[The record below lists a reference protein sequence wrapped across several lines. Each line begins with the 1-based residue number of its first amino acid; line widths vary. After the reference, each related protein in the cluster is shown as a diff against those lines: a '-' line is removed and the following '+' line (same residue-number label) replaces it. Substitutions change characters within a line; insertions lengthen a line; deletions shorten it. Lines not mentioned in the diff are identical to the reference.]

1 MIQLKL
7 SNIRYSL
14 EFIWT
19 EGVNTPLSPGWKS
32 IASNFTRYRM
42 EEGKRGLCWH
52 GNCFKDTP
60 ELCSAEVQPLF
71 LSTSRLFSSSYE
83 TAAQY
88 LVHRDLCTVLLME
101 SSAEICLKKSQV
113 FFCTGSE
120 PGYVLSSILPRYTIY
135 DSLSFQKF
143 RRHGHLLLCCG
154 LSTSLSS
161 QDTRDLHGLDGDPH
175 THRCPQGW
183 ELGYHSR
190 LRRKAM
196 GSLPRSPF
204 QLVCLALQTLL
215 QLPSSQTR
223 SRAPGIPPSTASA
236 HRQGFPR
243 LCSITRTHCWGSSRA
258 VLLLHSEHCWGGQP
272 WRTGSE
278 QLLLQTGAPANAW
291 HKQGS

>member
-1 MIQLKL
+1 MSHRRTSIQLLTSSLYQMIQLKL

-88 LVHRDLCTVLLME
+88 LEHRDLCTVLLME

-113 FFCTGSE
+113 FFALVASQVMFSQVSCQDIQ
-120 PGYVLSSILPRYTIY
+120 YMIVLASRNSGDMAI
-135 DSLSFQKF
+135 
-143 RRHGHLLLCCG
+143 CC
-154 LSTSLSS
+154 
-161 QDTRDLHGLDGDPH
+161 
-175 THRCPQGW
+175 
-183 ELGYHSR
+183 
-190 LRRKAM
+190 
-196 GSLPRSPF
+196 
-204 QLVCLALQTLL
+204 
-215 QLPSSQTR
+215 
-223 SRAPGIPPSTASA
+223 SA
-236 HRQGFPR
+236 V
-243 LCSITRTHCWGSSRA
+243 A
-258 VLLLHSEHCWGGQP
+258 
-272 WRTGSE
+272 
-278 QLLLQTGAPANAW
+278 
-291 HKQGS
+291 